1 MYRDLF
7 QQLTLNELDK
17 YSFEFEHA
25 IEIHA
30 KWLSRV
36 NRTLICSL
44 PPEAKDL
51 SENPHQLCQFGR
63 WYHNVDDPILVSQD
77 TFRHI
82 GEVHRNM
89 HLKAGELLRNNL
101 NHIPIEADDYDELI
115 KLSEELRF
123 LLNSLRRDINHNRN
137 LTSKL
142 MGKVFENANE
152 GVIITAPDTTIISVN
167 KAFTNV
173 TGYSAQEV
181 IGRKPDMLQSGRQD
195 AAFYQKMWEDLDNYG
210 QWHGEIWNRNK
221 RGEVYLEWLSIAAV
235 KDDEGNLSHF
245 VGIFSDIT
253 SEKENEERLEHLA
266 HYDQLTGLPNRI
278 LFNDRLKQAL
288 ALARRARNQVAVMFL
303 DLDGFKAI
311 NDSLGHAAGD
321 GLLAQVAQR
330 LSQCLRESDTVA
342 RFGGDEFTVVLP
354 EIDSE
359 ESVAKIARKITE
371 EVARPYNL
379 DGIEASV
386 TTSLGISLYPTDG
399 QQPHTLVQ
407 KADNAMYH
415 AKRHGK
421 NHHEF
426 YTGEEQERLSL

>member
-7 QQLTLNELDK
+7 QQLSLSELDK
-17 YSFEFEHA
+17 YTGELEHA
-25 IEIHA
+25 IENHA

-36 NRTLICSL
+36 NRTLICNL
-44 PPEAKDL
+44 PPDENDL
-51 SENPHQLCQFGR
+51 SDHPHHLCQFGR
-63 WYHNVDDPILVSQD
+63 WYHKIDDPILATLDS
-77 TFRHI
+77 FKLI
-82 GEVHRNM
+82 GEVHKQM
-89 HLKAGELLRNNL
+89 HLKAGELLNKGKHRL
-101 NHIPIEADDYDELI
+101 AIAPDEYDELI
-115 KLSEELRF
+115 EHSDKLRF
-123 LLNSLRRDINHNRN
+123 LINALRRDLNHNRN

-167 KAFTNV
+167 DAFSNV
-173 TGYSAQEV
+173 TGYSAEEV
-181 IGRKPDMLQSGRQD
+181 IGKKPDMLQSGKQD
-195 AAFYQKMWEDLDNYG
+195 AAFYQRMWEELDNYG
-210 QWHGEIWNRNK
+210 QWQGEIWNRNK
-221 RGEVYLEWLSIAAV
+221 RGEIYLEWLSIAVV
-235 KDDEGNLSHF
+235 KDDEGDVSHF

-253 SEKENEERLEHLA
+253 SEKENEQRLEHLA
-266 HYDQLTGLPNRI
+266 HYDQLTALPNRI

-288 ALARRARNQVAVMFL
+288 ALARRARSQVAVMFL
-303 DLDGFKAI
+303 DLDGFKSI

-321 GLLAQVAQR
+321 ALLAQVAQR

-354 EIDSE
+354 EIDSV
-359 ESVAKIARKITE
+359 ESVAKIARKIIE

-379 DGIEASV
+379 DGNEASV
-386 TTSLGISLYPTDG
+386 TTSLGISLFPIDG
-399 QQPHTLVQ
+399 QQPQTLVH

-426 YTGEEQERLSL
+426 YASEE

>member
-7 QQLTLNELDK
+7 QQLSLSELDK
-17 YSFEFEHA
+17 YSSELEHA
-25 IEIHA
+25 IENHA
-30 KWLSRV
+30 KWLSQI
-36 NRTLICSL
+36 NRTLICHL
-44 PPEAKDL
+44 TPEANDL
-51 SENPHQLCQFGR
+51 SEHPHHLCQFGR
-63 WYHNVDDPILVSQD
+63 WYRKIDDPILATLESFQY
-77 TFRHI
+77 I
-82 GEVHRNM
+82 GEVHKSM
-89 HLKAGELLRNNL
+89 HLKAGALLRKNTQHL
-101 NHIPIEADDYDELI
+101 AIEPGEYDELI
-115 KLSEELRF
+115 DLSEELRF
-123 LLNSLRRDINHNRN
+123 LINALRRDLNHNRN

-142 MGKVFENANE
+142 MGKVFENAGE
-152 GVIITAPDTTIISVN
+152 GVIITAPDTSIISVN
-167 KAFTNV
+167 KAFSEV
-173 TGYSAQEV
+173 TGYSAEEV
-181 IGRKPDMLQSGRQD
+181 IGKKPDMLQSGRQD
-195 AAFYQKMWEDLDNYG
+195 AEFYQRMWEELDNYG
-210 QWHGEIWNRNK
+210 QWQGEIWNRNK
-221 RGEVYLEWLSIAAV
+221 RGEIYLEWLSIAAV

-321 GLLAQVAQR
+321 ELLAQVAQR
-330 LSQCLRESDTVA
+330 LSKCLRESDTVA

-354 EIDSE
+354 EIDGA

-371 EVARPYNL
+371 EVARPYDL

-386 TTSLGISLYPTDG
+386 TTSLGVSLYPADG
-399 QQPHTLVQ
+399 QQPHTLVH

-426 YTGEEQERLSL
+426 YSSEE